1 MRFRTEQHLRS
12 QRDFRAVRE
21 QGRRMNCGAF
31 TLWCWQRVSSP
42 EVSSVPH
49 APKAD
54 VKRLGVVASTAAV
67 GHAVLRNRAK
77 RRLREIFRRHQENV
91 PAGCDILL
99 SARREAVNLPLPD
112 LERKFLDACRQFRP
126 RENSAP

>member
-21 QGRRMNCGAF
+21 EGRRVNCGAF
-31 TLWCWQRVSSP
+31 TLWCFQRPSS
-42 EVSSVPH
+42 EVSPDSIL
-49 APKAD
+49 PKAD

-77 RRLREIFRRHQENV
+77 RRLREIFRRHQDSV

-99 SARREAVNLPLPD
+99 SARREAVNVSQPD
-112 LERKFLDACRQFRP
+112 LERKFVAACRQFQP